1 MWKTISQML
10 AEQFG
15 AYYVIKHK
23 QPIHNTPY
31 QQSWLID
38 DGMQPV
44 LVKSAPRHYRS
55 KFRAEADQFA
65 LLTKTQSLCVPRVYG
80 VGCAEQQSFILLE
93 AFRPF
98 APLNFHQLSAESLK
112 HFGQQL
118 AKLHQWQPQQQY
130 GLDFDTWLGKVYQ
143 PNEWKSNWATFFS
156 EQRIGWQLQLCQ
168 EQGIYFGDI
177 DKITQAIAHQLAK
190 HNPVPALLQG
200 ALWQQNCFVLSQAN
214 IAKQKQTIL
223 CYSPAC
229 YWGDRE
235 CDLALTE
242 LQGFPLAFYQG
253 YQQSYPLDSGY
264 LQRKPIYQL
273 YYLLHL
279 IQHQQKE
286 YLEQAQQIID
296 LFR

>member
-1 MWKTISQML
+1 MWKTISQIL

-23 QPIHNTPY
+23 QQLQDKSY
-31 QQSWLID
+31 QQIWLID
-38 DGMQPV
+38 DGIQPV
-44 LVKSAPRHYRS
+44 LVKCASRSYRS
-55 KFRAEADQFA
+55 KFRAEADQLA
-65 LLTKTQSLCVPRVYG
+65 LLAKTQSFSLPRVYG
-80 VGCAEQQSFILLE
+80 VGCSEQQSFILLE

-98 APLNFHQLSAESLK
+98 HSLEFSHLSAESLK
-112 HFGQQL
+112 HFGRQL
-118 AKLHQWQPQQQY
+118 AKLHQWQQQQQY

-168 EQGIYFGDI
+168 EQGIYFTDI
-177 DKITQAIAHQLAK
+177 DKLTQAIAHQLAK

-200 ALWQQNCFVLSQAN
+200 ALWQQNCFPHQSN
-214 IAKQKQTIL
+214 STHQTEIV
-223 CYSPAC
+223 CYSSAC

-242 LQGFPLAFYQG
+242 LQGFPREFYQG
-253 YQQSYPLDSGY
+253 YQQVYPLDSDY

-279 IQHQQKE
+279 IQHKQKD
-286 YLEQAQQIID
+286 YIEQAQQIID
-296 LFR
+296 LFI